1 MLSPLALPSTRPPS
15 CLPPS
20 PPTDPRWCAAN
31 PEACK
36 HLRAVDLTGAIGA
49 KRLCSVASHDVDSEQ
64 AIDLCILG
72 HGGVH
77 LVFESEGTAAPLDSP
92 SRLYVTVRGLGGR
105 GRGERVGGWGV
116 AQSSSPHDA
125 RASCPALPVFYRPPP
140 SQPSPSLPAALTR
153 SPPPDTQDVDSTCCV
168 RLVLPGASDS
178 QDLAK
183 GERTP
188 VPPGS
193 TLHMGGEAA
202 YQVGVLYA
210 EARVGEAGGVE
221 GR

>member
-1 MLSPLALPSTRPPS
+1 MHQSVVPPPPSRSRFAHAAASIPACPPYSPPLLSPLALPSTRPPS

-105 GRGERVGGWGV
+105 GRGDW
-116 AQSSSPHDA
+116 A
-125 RASCPALPVFYRPPP
+125 RR
-140 SQPSPSLPAALTR
+140 
-153 SPPPDTQDVDSTCCV
+153 
-168 RLVLPGASDS
+168 
-178 QDLAK
+178 
-183 GERTP
+183 
-188 VPPGS
+188 
-193 TLHMGGEAA
+193 
-202 YQVGVLYA
+202 
-210 EARVGEAGGVE
+210 AGD
-221 GR
+221 